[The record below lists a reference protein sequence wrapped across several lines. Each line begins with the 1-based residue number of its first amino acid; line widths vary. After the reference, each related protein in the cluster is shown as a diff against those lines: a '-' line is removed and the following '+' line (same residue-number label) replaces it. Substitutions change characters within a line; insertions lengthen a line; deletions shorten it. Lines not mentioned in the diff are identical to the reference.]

1 MPTAPCAMRGAAFQ
15 VKWHMRKFARFR
27 IVGRRLLQALPVV
40 ILSTFIVFGL
50 LKLVPGDVA
59 VTLAGD
65 NASDQRIAEIR
76 EIYGLNQPFLVQ
88 YGSWLFKALHGDL
101 SKSLISNEAVLT
113 AIQRCLPHTILIV
126 VLALLTA
133 LVIGIPLG
141 IAAATKPGSW
151 IDGFV
156 MAIASLGVAV
166 PNFWLGMLLV
176 AFFSLQLN
184 WLPATGA
191 ASLMKDPWVA
201 LSHAILPAV
210 ALASGGIAEV
220 ARQLRSSLVEILSS
234 QQVRTLHAK
243 GLPPSSILWRH
254 GLKNVSVNLLTVVS
268 LLANRMLA
276 ATVVVEAVFA
286 IPGMGGLIVN
296 AAMNRDFPVVQG
308 VVFAMVLI
316 VVCINLLT
324 DILYSVLDPRISS

>member
-1 MPTAPCAMRGAAFQ
+1 
-15 VKWHMRKFARFR
+15 
-27 IVGRRLLQALPVV
+27 L
-40 ILSTFIVFGL
+40 
-50 LKLVPGDVA
+50 
-59 VTLAGD
+59 
-65 NASDQRIAEIR
+65 
-76 EIYGLNQPFLVQ
+76 
-88 YGSWLFKALHGDL
+88 
-101 SKSLISNEAVLT
+101 
-113 AIQRCLPHTILIV
+113 LIV
-126 VLALLTA
+126 ALALLIA
-133 LVIGIPLG
+133 LIVGIPLG

-151 IDGFV
+151 IDSSV

-176 AFFSLQLN
+176 AFFALQLN
-184 WLPATGA
+184 WLPATGV
-191 ASLMKDPWVA
+191 ASLMKDPWAA

-308 VVFAMVLI
+308 VVFTMVLI
-316 VVCINLLT
+316 VVSLNLLT

>member
-1 MPTAPCAMRGAAFQ
+1 MSAAPVIRSSKVWFVMITAA
-15 VKWHMRKFARFR
+15 KLS
-27 IVGRRLLQALPVV
+27 IIGRRLLQTLPVIV
-40 ILSTFIVFGL
+40 LSTFIVFGL

-65 NASDQRIAEIR
+65 NASEQRIAEIR
-76 EIYGLNQPFLVQ
+76 EIYGLDRPFFVQ
-88 YGSWLFKALHGDL
+88 YGTWLWKAAQGDL
-101 SKSLISNEAVLT
+101 SNSLVSSEAVLT
-113 AIQRCLPHTILIV
+113 SIKRCLPHTLLIV
-126 VLALLTA
+126 AMALMLALL
-133 LVIGIPLG
+133 VGIPLG
-141 IAAATKPGSW
+141 IAAASRPGSW
-151 IDGFV
+151 IDSFV
-156 MAIASLGVAV
+156 MAVASLGVAV

-176 AFFSLQLN
+176 AFFALEMN

-191 ASLMKDPWVA
+191 VAFAQDPWGA
-201 LSHAILPAV
+201 LRHALLPAV

-286 IPGMGGLIVN
+286 IPGMGSLIVN

-316 VVCINLLT
+316 VVGLNLLT
-324 DILYSVLDPRISS
+324 DILYSVLDPRIS

>member
-15 VKWHMRKFARFR
+15 VKWHMRKSARLR

-65 NASDQRIAEIR
+65 NASEQRIAEIR
-76 EIYGLNQPFLVQ
+76 EIYGLNQPLLVQ

>member
-1 MPTAPCAMRGAAFQ
+1 
-15 VKWHMRKFARFR
+15 
-27 IVGRRLLQALPVV
+27 
-40 ILSTFIVFGL
+40 
-50 LKLVPGDVA
+50 

-88 YGSWLFKALHGDL
+88 YGAWLLKALHGDL
-101 SKSLISNEAVLT
+101 SNSLISNEAVLT
-113 AIQRCLPHTILIV
+113 SIQRCLPHTLLIV
-126 VLALLTA
+126 VLALLLA
-133 LVIGIPLG
+133 LIIGVPLG
-141 IAAATKPGSW
+141 IAAAMKPGSW

-156 MAIASLGVAV
+156 MAVASLGVAV

-201 LSHAILPAV
+201 LSHAILPAL

-243 GLPPSSILWRH
+243 GLRPSSILWRH

-308 VVFAMVLI
+308 VVFTMVLI
-316 VVCINLLT
+316 VVSLNLLT

>member
-1 MPTAPCAMRGAAFQ
+1 MPTAPRTTRGAAFQ
-15 VKWHMRKFARFR
+15 VKWHMIKSARLR

-88 YGSWLFKALHGDL
+88 YGSWLLKALHGDL

-133 LVIGIPLG
+133 LIIGIPLG

-191 ASLMKDPWVA
+191 VSLMKDPWVA

-308 VVFAMVLI
+308 VVFTMVLI
-316 VVCINLLT
+316 VVSINLLT

>member
-1 MPTAPCAMRGAAFQ
+1 MP
-15 VKWHMRKFARFR
+15 V
-27 IVGRRLLQALPVV
+27 IV
-40 ILSTFIVFGL
+40 LSTFIVFGL

-76 EIYGLNQPFLVQ
+76 EIYGLNQPFLLQ
-88 YGSWLFKALHGDL
+88 YGTWLFKALHGDL
-101 SKSLISNEAVLT
+101 SNSLVSNEAVLSSI
-113 AIQRCLPHTILIV
+113 ARCLPHTLLIV
-126 VLALLTA
+126 GLALLMA
-133 LVIGIPLG
+133 LMIGIPLG
-141 IAAATKPGSW
+141 IAAAMKPGGW
-151 IDGFV
+151 VDGTV

-191 ASLMKDPWVA
+191 VSLAQDPGAA
-201 LSHAILPAV
+201 LSHAILPAL

-254 GLKNVSVNLLTVVS
+254 GLKNVSVNLLTVIS

-296 AAMNRDFPVVQG
+296 AAMHRDFPVVQG

-316 VVCINLLT
+316 VVSLNLLT

>member
-1 MPTAPCAMRGAAFQ
+1 M
-15 VKWHMRKFARFR
+15 
-27 IVGRRLLQALPVV
+27 VV
-40 ILSTFIVFGL
+40 LSTFIVFGL

-65 NASDQRIAEIR
+65 NASEQRIAEIR
-76 EIYGLNQPFLVQ
+76 ELYGLNQPFLLQ
-88 YGSWLFKALHGDL
+88 YGSWLWKAAHGDL
-101 SKSLISNEAVLT
+101 SSSLISNEAVLT
-113 AIQRCLPHTILIV
+113 SIQRCLPHTLLIV
-126 VLALLTA
+126 ALALFMA
-133 LVIGIPLG
+133 MLVGIPLG

-191 ASLMKDPWVA
+191 VSLMKDPWA
-201 LSHAILPAV
+201 SLSHAILPAV

-268 LLANRMLA
+268 LLANRLLA

-286 IPGMGGLIVN
+286 IP
-296 AAMNRDFPVVQG
+296 AWAD
-308 VVFAMVLI
+308 
-316 VVCINLLT
+316 
-324 DILYSVLDPRISS
+324 

>member
-1 MPTAPCAMRGAAFQ
+1 MR
-15 VKWHMRKFARFR
+15 HSARLR
-27 IVGRRLLQALPVV
+27 IVGRRLLQAIPVIV
-40 ILSTFIVFGL
+40 LSTFIVFGL
-50 LKLVPGDVA
+50 LKLVPGDIA

-88 YGSWLFKALHGDL
+88 YGAWLFKALHGDL
-101 SKSLISNEAVLT
+101 SNSLISNEAVLT
-113 AIQRCLPHTILIV
+113 SIQRCLPHTLLIV
-126 VLALLTA
+126 MLALMIA
-133 LVIGIPLG
+133 LIVGIPLG

-151 IDGFV
+151 IDSTV

-176 AFFSLQLN
+176 AFFALQLN

-191 ASLMKDPWVA
+191 ASLLKDPWVA

-286 IPGMGGLIVN
+286 IPGMGSLIVN

-308 VVFAMVLI
+308 VVFTMVLI
-316 VVCINLLT
+316 VVSLNLLT
-324 DILYSVLDPRISS
+324 DILYSVLDPRIS